1 MKRLL
6 LSIIAVV
13 ALNSC
18 STYVTNVTNY
28 TGTIT
33 VLDSNGNTVKKWE
46 NITFQNDVDGHTDT
60 NAFKM
65 FGLNFYDPKSDKFVI
80 ISNAVPYIIEY
91 NTTTYKVEYTPPT
104 NNLHEERQA
113 LIEEYDKLQERIQQ
127 YKKALSVVD
136 KNSQDYNR
144 IKASIKET
152 KAQMSQ
158 IQNILWKDY
167 NYNAY

>member
-1 MKRLL
+1 MLMKRLL
-6 LSIIAVV
+6 LSIIAVI

-18 STYVTNVTNY
+18 TYVTNY
-28 TGTIT
+28 TGTIS
-33 VLDSNGNTVKKWE
+33 VLDSDGNTVKRWE
-46 NITFQNDVDGHTDT
+46 NITFQNDVNGYTDT

-158 IQNILWKDY
+158 IQNILWEDY